1 MLTRL
6 LVWLL
11 VLVVLPL
18 GAAPAQAAGKN
29 VVLVVADDLG
39 LDLGCYGHVDVKT
52 PHLDSLAA
60 AGTLFTHAFC
70 TTASCSA
77 SRSVILTGLH
87 NHANGQYG
95 HQHAYHNFH
104 THATLKSLPLLLSQ
118 AGYRTCLIG
127 KLHVQP
133 EEVYRFDQTI
143 AGVNSHSPVEMAE
156 HCRELFRAADSR
168 PYFLYFCPTDPHR
181 AGRGFANERSYPGVT
196 PVKYDPA
203 QLSVPHF
210 LPDYPQT
217 RQELAGYYQAVSRL
231 DQGVGRL
238 IEVLKETGRWEDTL
252 VLFLSDN
259 GSPFPGAKTT
269 LYEPGMRLPLIVR
282 APGQASRG
290 QKNSAL
296 VSWVDIVPTILE
308 FAGAKGPNYP
318 LHGRSFLSVLEQ
330 AAPAGWD
337 EVHASHTFHEITMYY
352 PMRGMRD
359 RRYKYIRNLFPELEF
374 PHASDLWES
383 KTWQHVLAGGDRAM
397 VGGRPVGKYLHRT
410 GEELYDITADP
421 DELNNLAGS
430 SQHQATLAAMR
441 NKVAAFRRETK
452 DPWMIL
458 SKYKGEQA

>member
-352 PMRGMRD
+352 PMRAIRT
-359 RRYKYIRNLFPELEF
+359 RRHKLILNVAHPLPFPF
-374 PHASDLWES
+374 ASDLYAS
-383 KTWQHVLAGGDRAM
+383 LTWQAARTHPDALYGS
-397 VGGRPVGKYLHRT
+397 RPCQSYIQRPQY
-410 GEELYDITADP
+410 ELYDLQADP
-421 DELNNLAGS
+421 KESRNLAGDPNHAS
-430 SQHQATLAAMR
+430 LLRELQAKLRAWQE
-441 NKVAAFRRETK
+441 KTK
-452 DPWMIL
+452 DPWVV
-458 SKYKGEQA
+458 KYEYE